1 MRDGRYK
8 EKFKNIRS
16 LLKNLE
22 KKIVILKVKK

>member
-1 MRDGRYK
+1 MRDGRNK